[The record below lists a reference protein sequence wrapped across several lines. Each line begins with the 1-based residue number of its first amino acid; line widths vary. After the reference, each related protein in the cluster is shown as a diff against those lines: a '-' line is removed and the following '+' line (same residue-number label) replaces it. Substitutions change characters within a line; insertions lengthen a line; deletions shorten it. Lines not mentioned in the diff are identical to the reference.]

1 MENIKLYAICS
12 ANIINKLKSNEL
24 VWRWRTMAKQ
34 RWRRCLQSRKSISIG
49 VANGNVRLN
58 RYFNLILVHIEC
70 NSIGSHLVYVFFFSF
85 FRKHTYVSNCPL
97 YVAVSRMSNQIYRC
111 FSRFEPFQGVNLWF
125 ARIIA
130 SIEPI

>member
-24 VWRWRTMAKQ
+24 VWRWRKMAKQ

-70 NSIGSHLVYVFFFSF
+70 NSIGSRLVYVFFFSF
-85 FRKHTYVSNCPL
+85 FGNTHTMYLFAHCMWRFHECRIKFIDVSPVLNHFK
-97 YVAVSRMSNQIYRC
+97 V
-111 FSRFEPFQGVNLWF
+111 
-125 ARIIA
+125 
-130 SIEPI
+130 